1 MRKELKAVK
10 DLQGYKHV
18 FAVNDKVTK
27 HGLISIGSFGLL
39 STTIHGNGVKEW
51 YYAVK
56 IGKVV
61 TNGKTQVYKL
71 FVNKMGQITGI
82 AKTEY
87 FVKVKKEINWMDSYP
102 AQVYSVNGIVAEHG
116 LETKIF
122 GSTMFG
128 LLEPDAL
135 YGDGQYEW
143 TYGVEIGE
151 AVANGKAKVYKLSM
165 VSDVITQVEETEYM
179 MPVKPLLV
187 GDVVKPYLVNQ
198 DGYTWDTIMWAT
210 TYGYALAVR
219 VTDEIISESNKQ
231 CVCPQYELIW
241 TIDDTIGKPSKI
253 TRYDTAV
260 ITNVNE

>member
-1 MRKELKAVK
+1 MRKELK

-39 STTIHGNGVKEW
+39 STTIHGNGDNEW

-71 FVNKMGQITGI
+71 FVDKMGQITGI

-87 FVKVKKEINWMDSYP
+87 FIKVKKEINWMDSYP

-143 TYGVEIGE
+143 TYGVELYSE
-151 AVANGKAKVYKLSM
+151 AKDDLTRVYRLIIL
-165 VSDVITQVEETEYM
+165 SDVIVDVQETEY
-179 MPVKPLLV
+179 
-187 GDVVKPYLVNQ
+187 Y
-198 DGYTWDTIMWAT
+198 
-210 TYGYALAVR
+210 VR
-219 VTDEIISESNKQ
+219 VERMDK
-231 CVCPQYELIW
+231 
-241 TIDDTIGKPSKI
+241 
-253 TRYDTAV
+253 
-260 ITNVNE
+260 